1 MLERP
6 NLPDDAIV
14 QCLRARFGLAAVD
27 VRFLPLG
34 ADINAAVFQ
43 VTDATGAS
51 YFLKLRRGHF
61 DDTPV
66 TVARFLADQGITAVI
81 APLTTTD
88 GQLWAALG
96 EFVAVLYPFVDG
108 ENGYTADMTESHWQQ
123 FGAAMRQIHHVDLP
137 SSPAANIR
145 HERFDPDARQCVRR
159 YLTRFAHESFADPLT
174 AQLAEFLH
182 ARRDIV
188 FDLVNR
194 AEDDAAQL
202 QDDPRPF
209 VLCHSD
215 VHAGNVLLGPG
226 DAFHIVDWD
235 EPILAPKERD
245 LMYPG
250 GGQGF
255 RGHSAAQ
262 EIRLFFQGYGE
273 VEVDAVGITYYRVE
287 RIVQDIA
294 AFCDQLVLSSGDD
307 ANRRQALH
315 WLKANFAPGGVI
327 EISLQS

>member
-1 MLERP
+1 MLESP
-6 NLPDDAIV
+6 NLPDDAII

-34 ADINAAVFQ
+34 ADINAAVFR
-43 VTDATGAS
+43 VTDAADAS

-81 APLTTTD
+81 APLTAMD
-88 GQLWAALG
+88 GQLWTVLD
-96 EFVAVLYPFVDG
+96 EFMAVLYPFVEG
-108 ENGYTADMTESHWQQ
+108 ENGYVAHMTESHWQQ
-123 FGAAMRQIHHVDLP
+123 FGATMRQIHHVDLP
-137 SSPAANIR
+137 SSLAANIR
-145 HERFDPDARQCVRR
+145 RERFDPGARQSVRR

-194 AEDDAAQL
+194 AAEYAHLL
-202 QDDPRPF
+202 QDEPRPF

-215 VHAGNVLLGPG
+215 THAGNVLLGPG

-262 EIRLFFQGYGE
+262 EITLFFQGYGE
-273 VEVDAVGITYYRVE
+273 AEVNAGGITYYRVE

-294 AFCDQLVLSSGDD
+294 ALCDQLVLSSGGD
-307 ANRRQALH
+307 ANRRQAFH
-315 WLKANFAPGGVI
+315 WLKANFVPGGVI